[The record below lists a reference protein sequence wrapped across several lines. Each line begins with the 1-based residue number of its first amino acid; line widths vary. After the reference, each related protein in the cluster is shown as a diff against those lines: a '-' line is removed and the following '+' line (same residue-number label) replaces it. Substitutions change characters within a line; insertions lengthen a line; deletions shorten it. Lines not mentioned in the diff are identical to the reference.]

1 MKKIGSNWF
10 KLVKEWF
17 KLVYIGKINII
28 YEYIVIIMKY
38 CFRCGKDFMT
48 FSNLYKHLRIKK
60 ACPSVYLNINR
71 DLIRDD
77 YDNYLK
83 MFLKKRK
90 LLTEKKI
97 IDNIELPDYIISNNS
112 KNGKY
117 ICNHCQ
123 KRFKYKSS
131 CLRHINTRCPIVKE
145 KKEKDK
151 QLMDELL
158 TSKIHLLELGF
169 EDKLNKEKEDRE
181 ILEKKI
187 NYLQNQLN
195 NGLNTTNNNQV
206 NIAGN
211 AGQVAE
217 NITNNFTINNYGQED
232 LSSIDKAVFERI
244 AGKGYTMIQ
253 DMIDYIH
260 IETECNR
267 NVYIPS
273 HKEKYAMILQNDEWN
288 MIDKKELID
297 NLVFDKRQMLHK
309 LLNLYKDELETINA
323 KRTQSILEYCE
334 GEIGEML
341 KIKSDVLT
349 KLLNNRDDIRFT
361 FETNRTKKVTYN
373 RKKVI

>member
-1 MKKIGSNWF
+1 
-10 KLVKEWF
+10 
-17 KLVYIGKINII
+17 
-28 YEYIVIIMKY
+28 MKY
-38 CFRCGKDFMT
+38 CFRCGKNFMT

-60 ACPSVYLNINR
+60 PCPPEYL
-71 DLIRDD
+71 DLDRNSIRNEYDD
-77 YDNYLK
+77 YLDI
-83 MFLKKRK
+83 FLRKRK
-90 LLTEKKI
+90 MLTEKKV
-97 IDNIELPDYIISNNS
+97 IDNMDLPDYIVGNNS

-117 ICNHCQ
+117 MCNHCK

-131 CLRHINTRCPIVKE
+131 CMRHINTRCNAIKE

-151 QLMDELL
+151 ELMEELL
-158 TSKIHLLELGF
+158 TSKIHLLELGY
-169 EDKLNKEKEDRE
+169 EDKLNKEKEERE
-181 ILEKKI
+181 KLEEKI
-187 NYLQNQLN
+187 KLLQEQLN
-195 NGLNTTNNNQV
+195 NGLSTTNNSQV
-206 NIAGN
+206 NVAGN
-211 AGQVAE
+211 AGQVADS
-217 NITNNFTINNYGQED
+217 ITNNFTINNYGQED

-273 HKEKYAMILQNDEWN
+273 HKEKYAMILQDDEWN

-309 LLNLYKDELETINA
+309 LLDIYKDELETISA

-334 GEIGEML
+334 SEIGEML

-361 FETNRTKKVTYN
+361 FETNRNKKVAYT
-373 RKKVI
+373 RKKII